1 MAPTPAALTRKE
13 IIEKL
18 NTIPTFALLSR
29 DKSVLAI
36 SDGEGGECCCWFTD
50 PKDAQQVLKMGI
62 EDQPDG
68 GTHLGVT
75 PLGVAFAVCAGW
87 TVGEGEKRGVPF
99 KLQGSTAFV
108 NEVAPMLR
116 EQLQAQ
122 GLEAGTWQLPLF
134 CCDELESPNVL
145 PIFLSRADLV
155 ETWVASGRKREDLP
169 ENLTVMDLRILVKQ
183 MQTDSFAWSTVQF
196 VGSSL
201 AVEMVKEAKEVSAR
215 LDMDTGLY

>member
-1 MAPTPAALTRKE
+1 MGRLQLVQMADVAARSDLFRRMR
-13 IIEKL
+13 
-18 NTIPTFALLSR
+18 ALYRSSLRPESALS
-29 DKSVLAI
+29 LAAAP
-36 SDGEGGECCCWFTD
+36 CFHHRFTD
-50 PKDAQQVLKMGI
+50 PNDAKQVLKMGI

-68 GTHLGVT
+68 GIHLGVT

-108 NEVAPMLR
+108 HEVAPMLR

-145 PIFLSRADLV
+145 PVFLSRADLV

-201 AVEMVKEAKEVSAR
+201 AVEASCH
-215 LDMDTGLY
+215 